1 MRSRK
6 SGFTL
11 IEMTIVVAIIA
22 ILLTIAIPAFTE
34 QMKRSRRTEAVQE
47 LQDCLLKQEKYR
59 SNNPTYG
66 TMAQALCTTSG
77 TNYNFTIALNTP
89 AAGSFTITATA
100 KLQQLTDTACT
111 PMTITRDRVKAPLP
125 TKCWR

>member
-1 MRSRK
+1 MIKRN

-11 IEMTIVVAIIA
+11 IEMTVVVAIIA

-34 QMKRSRRTEAVQE
+34 QMKRSRRAEATQE

-59 SNNPTYG
+59 ANNPTYG
-66 TMAQALCTTSG
+66 TMALAQCTVSG

-89 AAGSFTITATA
+89 VAGSFTVTATA
-100 KLQQLTDTACT
+100 KNQQLTDTRCT
-111 PMTITRDRVKAPLP
+111 PMTITRDRVKTPEP
-125 TKCWR
+125 DFCWR

>member
-1 MRSRK
+1 MRK
-6 SGFTL
+6 NVTGFTL
-11 IEMTIVVAIIA
+11 IEVTIVVAIIA

-34 QMKRSRRTEAVQE
+34 QMKRSRRTEATQE

-77 TNYNFTIALNTP
+77 LNYNFAVTLDSP
-89 AAGSFTITATA
+89 AAGSFTLTATA
-100 KLQQLTDTACT
+100 KNQQATDTRCT
-111 PMTITRDRVKAPLP
+111 PMTITRDRVKTPEP
-125 TKCWR
+125 GYCWR